1 MSSNL
6 YLENELGLI
15 LSYNETEKFTE
26 TIKEHF
32 PDYISE
38 SPDVRNLIE
47 SGSLLTKDAISLR
60 EVSKIHWSVF
70 RDPAT
75 NKLTN
80 IDSSRIYGGCIIK
93 TKRQPSVFK
102 KAYGDTNEIISEL
115 KNQIRNYLPDDFDY
129 KKHILL
135 YELILE

>member
-6 YLENELGLI
+6 YLE
-15 LSYNETEKFTE
+15 
-26 TIKEHF
+26 
-32 PDYISE
+32 
-38 SPDVRNLIE
+38 
-47 SGSLLTKDAISLR
+47 
-60 EVSKIHWSVF
+60 
-70 RDPAT
+70 T

-80 IDSSRIYGGCIIK
+80 IDSSRIYGGCIIE

-102 KAYGDTNEIISEL
+102 KAYEDTNEIISEL